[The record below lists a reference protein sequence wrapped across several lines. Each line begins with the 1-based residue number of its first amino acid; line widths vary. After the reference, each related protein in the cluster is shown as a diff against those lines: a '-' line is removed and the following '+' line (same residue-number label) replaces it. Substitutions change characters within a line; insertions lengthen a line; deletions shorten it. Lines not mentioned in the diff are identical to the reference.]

1 MSITVHDS
9 RRYSVNASEAPA
21 PPPPPPEKPWWEQ
34 EYFGIPLWV
43 YIVAGAGLA
52 GLVGIGM
59 VVRK

>member
-1 MSITVHDS
+1 MSFRADDS
-9 RRYSVNASEAPA
+9 RTYTVVASEVPVS
-21 PPPPPPEKPWWEQ
+21 KPWWEQ
-34 EYFGIPLWV
+34 EFLGVPIWV

>member
-9 RRYSVNASEAPA
+9 KSYSVNASEAPA
-21 PPPPPPEKPWWEQ
+21 PPPPEKPWWEQ

-43 YIVAGAGLA
+43 YIVAGVGL

-59 VVRK
+59 VVVRK